1 MCFFGRNFITTKF
14 DCFLFTGF
22 SLYSGLKQNIQE
34 TMNQLEHLISQLET
48 KITHHQTTNTAVSQS
63 SVGWQIEHSLKTI
76 DQIIS
81 ATKQSN
87 PKNYQWKFN
96 FNRFLILDVLQ
107 NIPRCKAK
115 APKIV
120 QPEGEITLKSLQNS
134 LQKVTENRAD
144 WNNLH
149 KNAHFKHPFFGNLN
163 KKATEKFLILHTHHH
178 LKIINDM
185 LKN

>member
-22 SLYSGLKQNIQE
+22 SLHSGLKQNIQE
-34 TMNQLEHLISQLET
+34 KMNQLEQLLSQLEE
-48 KITHHQTTNTAVSQS
+48 KIMLHQTTNTAVSQS
-63 SVGWQIEHSLKTI
+63 TVGWQIEHSLKTI

-81 ATKQSN
+81 AIKQSN

-107 NIPRCKAK
+107 KIPRGKAK

-120 QPEGEITLKSLQNS
+120 QPKGEISAKSLQIS
-134 LQKVTENRAD
+134 LQKVKENLAD
-144 WNNLH
+144 WNNLDE
-149 KNAHFKHPFFGNLN
+149 NAYFKHPFFGNLN
-163 KKATEKFLILHTHHH
+163 KKVTENFLMLHTNHH

-185 LKN
+185 LK